1 MSSDIYS
8 LVCQMAAAMDPASAA
23 RGRAQMRLQ
32 ELAQLSDDICAHERV
47 LQELVKAFDLKAAE
61 LLECCA
67 RSRARE
73 DEKGRKRAAAESAEE
88 EKAGIEPAAAH
99 LRAGALLAREQAVDT
114 RAALRSAASES
125 AEQELRAAQQALAAA
140 HNSNICMRKQ
150 SRLSRAETAIL
161 PAASRGLQ
169 HRASRSR
176 CARKWPWRCARRE
189 ETRVRA
195 ALEPSRTS
203 SRSRKKRAA
212 ASIRD
217 TRSIFSCRG
226 ATKEARKRRSADLRL
241 CGLRALGL
249 RSWVRI

>member
-1 MSSDIYS
+1 MSSEIYS

-32 ELAQLSDDICAHERV
+32 ELAQLRDDICAHERV

-67 RSRARE
+67 SSRARE
-73 DEKGRKRAAAESAEE
+73 DEKGRKRAATKNAEE
-88 EKAGIEPAAAH
+88 EKAEIEPAAAH

-150 SRLSRAETAIL
+150 SRLPRAGTAIL
-161 PAASRGLQ
+161 PAGFPGLAAESEPLALCAEVALAL
-169 HRASRSR
+169 RAERR
-176 CARKWPWRCARRE
+176 NARPR
-189 ETRVRA
+189 
-195 ALEPSRTS
+195 
-203 SRSRKKRAA
+203 
-212 ASIRD
+212 SIR
-217 TRSIFSCRG
+217 
-226 ATKEARKRRSADLRL
+226 TKPHIEQKQKEKSGR
-241 CGLRALGL
+241 
-249 RSWVRI
+249 VH

>member
-1 MSSDIYS
+1 MSSEIYS

-73 DEKGRKRAAAESAEE
+73 DEKGRKRAATKNAE
-88 EKAGIEPAAAH
+88 EKAEIEPAAAH

-114 RAALRSAASES
+114 RAALGSAASES

-140 HNSNICMRKQ
+140 HNSNIWMRKQ
-150 SRLSRAETAIL
+150 SRLPRAGTAIL
-161 PAASRGLQ
+161 PAGFPGL
-169 HRASRSR
+169 
-176 CARKWPWRCARRE
+176 
-189 ETRVRA
+189 A
-195 ALEPSRTS
+195 A
-203 SRSRKKRAA
+203 
-212 ASIRD
+212 
-217 TRSIFSCRG
+217 
-226 ATKEARKRRSADLRL
+226 
-241 CGLRALGL
+241 
-249 RSWVRI
+249 